1 MFNDGT
7 ISDGMFNDGTIS
19 DGMFFDG
26 IIHDEAFACI
36 CDSKFG
42 RHFSEDKNHWNYHFI
57 NVTIAKCMPLHVLWV
72 IEECKNVHGNAKM
85 INFLFLTSFCNG

>member
-36 CDSKFG
+36 CDSKIW
-42 RHFSEDKNHWNYHFI
+42 K
-57 NVTIAKCMPLHVLWV
+57 T
-72 IEECKNVHGNAKM
+72 
-85 INFLFLTSFCNG
+85 FL

>member
-1 MFNDGT
+1 MCSDAWFVLPHGMFNDGT

-36 CDSKFG
+36 CDSKIWKTFF
-42 RHFSEDKNHWNYHFI
+42 RI
-57 NVTIAKCMPLHVLWV
+57 
-72 IEECKNVHGNAKM
+72 
-85 INFLFLTSFCNG
+85 